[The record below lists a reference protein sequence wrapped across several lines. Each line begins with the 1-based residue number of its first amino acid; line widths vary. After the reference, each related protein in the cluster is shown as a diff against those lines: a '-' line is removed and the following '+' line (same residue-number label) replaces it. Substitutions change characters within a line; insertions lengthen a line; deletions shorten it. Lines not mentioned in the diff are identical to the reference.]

1 MKDGVSIMKELTIPA
16 QTENLD
22 QVLDFVNGILEEH
35 TCSMYVQMQLDIAVE
50 ELFVNIAHYA
60 YTPDAGQAIVQVS
73 VEDEMATIVFIDSGI
88 PYNPWA
94 KEDPDTTLPLE
105 ERQIGGLGIYM
116 VKNSMDEVD
125 YVYKEGKN
133 VVTIKKNINDS
144 RFNL

>member
-1 MKDGVSIMKELTIPA
+1 MKELTLLA

-22 QVLDFVNGILEEH
+22 QVLNFVNGILEEH
-35 TCSMYVQMQLDIAVE
+35 NCPMYAQMELDIAVE

-60 YTPDAGQAIVQVS
+60 YNPNIGQATIKVS
-73 VEDEMATIVFIDSGI
+73 VEDSFVTIVFKDDGI

-94 KEDPDTTLPLE
+94 KKDPDITLSLE

-125 YVYKEGKN
+125 YIYEEGKN
-133 VVTIKKNINDS
+133 VVTIKKNISDKNRDD
-144 RFNL
+144 